1 MFWQKRSV
9 SSFHSFSFFQ
19 FQVYE
24 LVSKWKTKERDTFDI
39 VVDLETMW
47 ATTTT
52 VSFPFYTKAKPPNSL
67 SSFATNNRNSLKL
80 KASLSDYPL
89 ASRIMVRSKLNLNL
103 LIDLSSGY
111 SLIRGIMRS
120 ADLPYSTNESS
131 LQQQFSNFGQIAE
144 GKCHIRSLNFDGR
157 VIYVELAKPGGD
169 ASKGYLRTLGPP
181 KVPHLHFQEQDEVP
195 DCWY

>member
-1 MFWQKRSV
+1 
-9 SSFHSFSFFQ
+9 
-19 FQVYE
+19 
-24 LVSKWKTKERDTFDI
+24 
-39 VVDLETMW
+39 MW

-89 ASRIMVRSKLNLNL
+89 ASRIMVRN
-103 LIDLSSGY
+103 
-111 SLIRGIMRS
+111 
-120 ADLPYSTNESS
+120 LPYSTNESS

-144 GKCHIRSLNFDGR
+144 VKLVKNGATNRSKGFAFIQYTCQEDAMLALENMDNKNFDGR

-181 KVPHLHFQEQDEVP
+181 KVPHLHLHLQEQDEVP

>member
-1 MFWQKRSV
+1 
-9 SSFHSFSFFQ
+9 
-19 FQVYE
+19 
-24 LVSKWKTKERDTFDI
+24 
-39 VVDLETMW
+39 MW

-89 ASRIMVRSKLNLNL
+89 ASRIMVRN
-103 LIDLSSGY
+103 
-111 SLIRGIMRS
+111 
-120 ADLPYSTNESS
+120 LPYSTNESS

-144 GKCHIRSLNFDGR
+144 GKSFIQYTCQEDAMLALENMDNKNFDGR